1 MLGFDTVAE
10 GGKEFWFYR
19 LGPQLGSSSSRLPT
33 FPQVHFVTCC
43 FLVFSLEVKKG
54 LSAHCPP
61 SLTPSGLEAQPV
73 SSNMSPALLC
83 EKLSVYRG
91 QRQCRGGRE
100 QPPVLLG
107 QRRAWGRGPA
117 RSRARAAAGAMAV
130 PDAGT
135 AASRPRQAPALVPLL
150 LTEFQQRGMQHL
162 APSKG
167 SERNI
172 KQSIPSWD
180 SQRGPG

>member
-1 MLGFDTVAE
+1 M
-10 GGKEFWFYR
+10 
-19 LGPQLGSSSSRLPT
+19 
-33 FPQVHFVTCC
+33 
-43 FLVFSLEVKKG
+43 
-54 LSAHCPP
+54 
-61 SLTPSGLEAQPV
+61 
-73 SSNMSPALLC
+73 
-83 EKLSVYRG
+83 
-91 QRQCRGGRE
+91 
-100 QPPVLLG
+100 LLG
-107 QRRAWGRGPA
+107 QRCARGGGPA
-117 RSRARAAAGAMAV
+117 RSWTRAAAGATAA

>member
-1 MLGFDTVAE
+1 M
-10 GGKEFWFYR
+10 
-19 LGPQLGSSSSRLPT
+19 
-33 FPQVHFVTCC
+33 
-43 FLVFSLEVKKG
+43 
-54 LSAHCPP
+54 
-61 SLTPSGLEAQPV
+61 
-73 SSNMSPALLC
+73 
-83 EKLSVYRG
+83 
-91 QRQCRGGRE
+91 
-100 QPPVLLG
+100 LLG

-117 RSRARAAAGAMAV
+117 RSRVRAAAGAMAV

-135 AASRPRQAPALVPLL
+135 AASCPRQAPALVPLL

>member
-61 SLTPSGLEAQPV
+61 NLTPIWAGSTASNLKYV
-73 SSNMSPALLC
+73 SSSALREIEHVPGPAA
-83 EKLSVYRG
+83 VQGG
-91 QRQCRGGRE
+91 QGAAPGAA
-100 QPPVLLG
+100 
-107 QRRAWGRGPA
+107 RAAVCPGRGPGPLTDSCCRRSHGSA
-117 RSRARAAAGAMAV
+117 RCRDGRIPSTSG
-130 PDAGT
+130 PGSGP
-135 AASRPRQAPALVPLL
+135 AAS
-150 LTEFQQRGMQHL
+150 
-162 APSKG
+162 
-167 SERNI
+167 
-172 KQSIPSWD
+172 D
-180 SQRGPG
+180 